1 MAAESAL
8 GQCRPTVELNL
19 VTQAGGVGL
28 LQKPVVP
35 PQLYEDTI
43 LLAIPS
49 DIKTTYRFLVESVM
63 ICEALLM
70 AHSIQ
75 VMTSVET
82 VEMLLMKLV
91 TDEYVYVG
99 QIVLTFV
106 HLPAQETAPSRTCC
120 LKVEL
125 CLFMTSTKALAAF
138 FSYASLVE
146 PIELDLSRAK

>member
-28 LQKPVVP
+28 PQKPVVP

-63 ICEALLM
+63 ICEALLI
-70 AHSIQ
+70 AQSIQ

-82 VEMLLMKLV
+82 VEMLFIKIV
-91 TDEYVYVG
+91 TN
-99 QIVLTFV
+99 
-106 HLPAQETAPSRTCC
+106 
-120 LKVEL
+120 
-125 CLFMTSTKALAAF
+125 
-138 FSYASLVE
+138 
-146 PIELDLSRAK
+146 